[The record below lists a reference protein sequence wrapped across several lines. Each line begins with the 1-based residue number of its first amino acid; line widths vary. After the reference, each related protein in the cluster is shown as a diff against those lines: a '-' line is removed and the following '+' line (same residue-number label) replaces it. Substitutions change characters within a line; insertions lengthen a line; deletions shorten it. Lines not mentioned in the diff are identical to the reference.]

1 MLLLLLEAGLQEL
14 PALALP
20 ELRDQEL
27 QELPER
33 LELREQVERE
43 QPEHQE
49 HPALTE
55 LLERVVRLELPE
67 PAVHL
72 VRGHRE
78 LLETAQAEP
87 LDRERAGLLVMLER
101 LARAAR
107 REPAVLQV
115 RQELPALQGW
125 LGLLELPAQAEPA
138 EAEQVVLPGL
148 LETELRVR
156 VDLAQVGRRGSRA
169 LQQ

>member
-1 MLLLLLEAGLQEL
+1 LEAGLQEL

-43 QPEHQE
+43 QPVLREPPE
-49 HPALTE
+49 LTE
-55 LLERVVRLELPE
+55 LLGRLVRLELPE

-72 VRGHRE
+72 VRGHRG

-101 LARAAR
+101 L
-107 REPAVLQV
+107 EH
-115 RQELPALQGW
+115 
-125 LGLLELPAQAEPA
+125 
-138 EAEQVVLPGL
+138 
-148 LETELRVR
+148 
-156 VDLAQVGRRGSRA
+156 LA
-169 LQQ
+169 